1 MRGRS
6 SLATWILGASDFNP
20 EQNAM
25 TSPKNINRECPKGA
39 FKKPMSRAR
48 LDGLYLVFLGCAIF
62 VILGET
68 LDKITPES
76 MIDFRPPYYSARCL
90 LKNLD
95 PYNDDIVI
103 HDYEQERPNSAS
115 ELLDLR
121 RSATTLV
128 YLPGL
133 FLLTGPLAIFPFGIA
148 HLIWITVTAGS
159 FILASLL
166 IWDIGASCAPGL
178 SGALLCLCLANSEFL
193 IFLGNPAGIAV
204 SLCVVAV
211 WCFVKE
217 RLAIAGVLSF
227 ALSLMIKPHDGGLIW
242 LYFLIIGGV
251 YRKRAL
257 QILIAVI
264 ALSAPTVLWV
274 TRVSPHWL
282 TELRGN
288 LAVLSSHGHL
298 NDPGPSSSGAHSF
311 GMMINLQTVA
321 SIIMDDPRFYNLV
334 SYVISGALILVWA
347 IASFRSRARLSP
359 TNIWLALAAIAA
371 LTMLPIYHRQ
381 SDAKLM
387 LLTIP
392 ACAVLYAEG
401 RRIGRIATAVTG
413 AGFLLTGDLWFL
425 AVSSIFIWCFHSTNT
440 GVAAHFFKT
449 LQIISEPLMLL
460 VVGIFYLWVYLAR
473 MPAVSGKKIELTL
486 MRKCGVIVPTAE
498 NQATP

>member
-1 MRGRS
+1 
-6 SLATWILGASDFNP
+6 
-20 EQNAM
+20 
-25 TSPKNINRECPKGA
+25 
-39 FKKPMSRAR
+39 
-48 LDGLYLVFLGCAIF
+48 
-62 VILGET
+62 
-68 LDKITPES
+68 
-76 MIDFRPPYYSARCL
+76 
-90 LKNLD
+90 
-95 PYNDDIVI
+95 
-103 HDYEQERPNSAS
+103 
-115 ELLDLR
+115 
-121 RSATTLV
+121 
-128 YLPGL
+128 
-133 FLLTGPLAIFPFGIA
+133 
-148 HLIWITVTAGS
+148 
-159 FILASLL
+159 
-166 IWDIGASCAPGL
+166 
-178 SGALLCLCLANSEFL
+178 
-193 IFLGNPAGIAV
+193 
-204 SLCVVAV
+204 
-211 WCFVKE
+211 
-217 RLAIAGVLSF
+217 
-227 ALSLMIKPHDGGLIW
+227 
-242 LYFLIIGGV
+242 
-251 YRKRAL
+251 
-257 QILIAVI
+257 VI

-274 TRVSPHWL
+274 SRVSPHWL